1 MIHRLWTWMTVIT
14 APDLARYGRPY
25 TFALVHPS
33 MVYLSIVI
41 PISVYLLVKILTKLV
56 EPH

>member
-1 MIHRLWTWMTVIT
+1 MTVIT
-14 APDLARYGRPY
+14 APDLARYGQPY

>member
-1 MIHRLWTWMTVIT
+1 MIHRLWTWTTVIT
-14 APDLARYGRPY
+14 APDLARCGRPY

-33 MVYLSIVI
+33 MVSLSIVI
-41 PISVYLLVKILTKLV
+41 PISVYLQVKILTKLV